1 MSHHLYSLSSFRTI
15 RWRHKTS
22 GSSCGCSTLL
32 IEDNLLLIQSLWW
45 SFRLILLTRRCFCS
59 FFPVF
64 GCSQNDIRRY
74 WKHTRNSKNVLDV
87 VSDMSSLTQPVTE
100 PIDIQR
106 NPFLS
111 SFIGHWVETTDYFIG
126 SEIWSSCSR
135 THSDLEEV
143 SITTSLLHESNLSS
157 SDWRKNRDNSSPVAN
172 HVLVGIVSCSKD
184 NVLVSEI
191 QGKQSQQTCVGEVC
205 CSRRQSLPLLSHSI
219 SWVLFFDVPSQELFF
234 NEKILYPKEVDILN
248 AKCCNCIYVKRMSI
262 VQSRPRKMGSL
273 KAFIGKEHLH
283 SILIYW

>member
-111 SFIGHWVETTDYFIG
+111 SFIGHWIETTDYFTG

-157 SDWRKNRDNSSPVAN
+157 SDWWKNRDNSSPVAN

-184 NVLVSEI
+184 NVVVSEI
-191 QGKQSQQTCVGEVC
+191 QGKQSQTNMCWRSMLFSKTESPSFESFDLVGPVLR
-205 CSRRQSLPLLSHSI
+205 CSVARV
-219 SWVLFFDVPSQELFF
+219 VLQREDFVP
-234 NEKILYPKEVDILN
+234 KGGWHP
-248 AKCCNCIYVKRMSI
+248 
-262 VQSRPRKMGSL
+262 
-273 KAFIGKEHLH
+273 
-283 SILIYW
+283 